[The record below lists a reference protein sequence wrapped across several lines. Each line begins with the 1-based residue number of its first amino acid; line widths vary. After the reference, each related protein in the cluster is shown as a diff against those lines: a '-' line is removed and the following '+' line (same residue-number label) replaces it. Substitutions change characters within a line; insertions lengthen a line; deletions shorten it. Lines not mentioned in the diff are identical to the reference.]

1 MCGIDPASKWLFT
14 RASHRIRKSWVSRVR
29 VYTCTGGILWAHV
42 CVCVRA
48 VVHTCRDVGMAE
60 DYFRVGAFVCSRMHE
75 GVRRDI

>member
-14 RASHRIRKSWVSRVR
+14 RVSHRIRKSWVSRVR

-42 CVCVRA
+42 CVPLY
-48 VVHTCRDVGMAE
+48 TCTDVGMAE

-75 GVRRDI
+75 GVCRDI